1 MIPMPAHP
9 RSRFIK
15 RFFAHIAVWLCGL
28 GGAFGQAPSAFPV
41 TIVPGP
47 RPWPVVSEGSTY
59 LLYELN
65 ITNCSPL
72 HLKLEGVEVLSE
84 GGEALAQYTGADLTT
99 HLHVIGPEDSGAAAE
114 QLAGGR
120 AVILFVDLRLKQGAT
135 APPRLKHRLRFSFE
149 RGGQRL
155 ERTLTGGGVL
165 VRREPVPL
173 IHSPLSGPGW
183 VAFNGLAAA
192 DHRRTVMPIDGH
204 AHDAQRFAIDWMCL
218 GPDGKLLQGDPGRN
232 ESYYCYGK
240 PLLAV
245 ADARVVSVQDTIP
258 DNPGNNPAESRS
270 ITLANIIGNYVVLD
284 IGKGCFALYGH
295 LKPGSVRVKPGQR
308 VKVGEVVGQLGN
320 SGNSDAPHL
329 HFHLTD
335 GPSPLASEGI
345 PYVLPNFTRR
355 GVTEDPAVLEG
366 WQWLPKAE
374 SVPSVRQNEF
384 PADRALVD
392 FPAELK

>member
-1 MIPMPAHP
+1 MNPMSAP
-9 RSRFIK
+9 RLPRFMK
-15 RFFAHIAVWLCGL
+15 RFFAYLAVFFAGAGW
-28 GGAFGQAPSAFPV
+28 AFGQTPSAFPV

-59 LLYELN
+59 LLYELT

-72 HLKLEGVEVLSE
+72 QLKLEGVDVLGDGSE
-84 GGEALAQYTGADLTT
+84 PLAQYSGADLTT
-99 HLHVIGPEDSGAAAE
+99 HLQVIGPEDSGMTADR
-114 QLAGGR
+114 LAGGR
-120 AVILFVDLRLKQGAT
+120 MVILFVDLRLKTGA
-135 APPRLKHRLRFSFE
+135 AIPARLKHRLRFSFE
-149 RGGQRL
+149 RGGQKA
-155 ERTLTGGGVL
+155 ERSLTGGEVA

-173 IHSPLSGPGW
+173 LQSPLSGTGW

-192 DHRRTVMPIDGH
+192 DHRRTIMPVDGH
-204 AHDAQRFAIDWMCL
+204 AYDAQRFAIDWMCL

-245 ADARVVSVQDTIP
+245 ADARVVSVQDQLS
-258 DNPGNNPAESRS
+258 DNPGNNPAESRN
-270 ITLANIIGNYVVLD
+270 ITLENIIGNYVVLD
-284 IGKGCFALYGH
+284 IGKGRYALYGH
-295 LKPGSVRVKPGQR
+295 LKPGSVRVKPGQA
-308 VKVGEVVGQLGN
+308 VKAGDVVGQLGN

-345 PYVLPNFTRR
+345 PYILPSFTRR
-355 GVTEDPAVLEG
+355 GVTDDPAVLEG
-366 WQWLPKAE
+366 WQWTPKAGE
-374 SVPSVRQNEF
+374 DASVRKAEF

-392 FPAELK
+392 FPAKLK

>member
-1 MIPMPAHP
+1 MVRRIFTCATLLF
-9 RSRFIK
+9 SGID
-15 RFFAHIAVWLCGL
+15 L
-28 GGAFGQAPSAFPV
+28 AFGQAPSAFPV
-41 TIVPGP
+41 TISPGP

-72 HLKLEGVEVLSE
+72 QLKLESVEVLGD
-84 GGEALAQYTGADLTT
+84 GGEPLVQYTGADLAKR
-99 HLHVIGPEDSGAAAE
+99 LQVIGPEDSGRTGDE
-114 QLAGGR
+114 LAGGR
-120 AVILFVDLRLKQGAT
+120 MVLLFVDLRLKTGSRVPA
-135 APPRLKHRLRFSFE
+135 RLKQRLRFSFDRGDQKAE
-149 RGGQRL
+149 RS
-155 ERTLTGGGVL
+155 LTGGEVA
-165 VRREPVPL
+165 VRQEPAPV
-173 IHSPLSGPGW
+173 IQSPLAGTGW
-183 VAFNGLAAA
+183 VAFNGLAAV

-204 AHDAQRFAIDWMCL
+204 AYDAQRFAIDWMCL
-218 GPDGKLLQGDPGRN
+218 GPDGKLLHGDPARN
-232 ESYYCYGK
+232 ESYYCYSK

-284 IGKGCFALYGH
+284 IGKGRFALYGH

-308 VKVGEVVGQLGN
+308 VKAGDVVGQLGN

-345 PYVLPNFTRR
+345 PYVLPDFTRR

-366 WQWLPKAE
+366 WQWVPKAGDA
-374 SVPSVRQNEF
+374 PSARKAEF
-384 PADRALVD
+384 PTNRALVD
-392 FPAELK
+392 FPGKLK